1 MLSQDV
7 ACNCGHVQVLFL
19 NMESDIGI
27 VAAFVFA
34 HEQASKGM
42 HQLVSIIED
51 GFQED
56 AEPPPTALTE
66 MTLAEQARARG
77 LYVWRWTR
85 TAPKQTCVA
94 PGAARLS

>member
-1 MLSQDV
+1 
-7 ACNCGHVQVLFL
+7 
-19 NMESDIGI
+19 MESDIGI

-51 GFQED
+51 GFQEE

-66 MTLAEQARARG
+66 MTLAEQARCSRPRPLVEDEYCAE
-77 LYVWRWTR
+77 
-85 TAPKQTCVA
+85 TCMRASWCCSAVLM
-94 PGAARLS
+94 RLPRSTTSSLQ